1 MTKDQKIKEIEAEIW
16 SIFRKDYIPG
26 FLAIKGRALIAEW
39 KVLTEWKT
47 DNTPVFKGNLFFLDD
62 EV

>member
-1 MTKDQKIKEIEAEIW
+1 MTKDQEIKEIEAEIW
-16 SIFRKDYIPG
+16 SIFRKDYIPR
-26 FLAIKGRALIAEW
+26 FLAIKGSALIEKW
-39 KVLTEWKT
+39 KILTEWKT